1 MNPLLLYIP
10 TLVVIIGIILP
21 MIVTHYSNIKLHHI
35 QIHAIHTLSFQDQM
49 ITMMI
54 LKNQVKVS
62 SSLLIFVI
70 VWISVY
76 ISLYKCK

>member
-10 TLVVIIGIILP
+10 TLVVIIGIVLP
-21 MIVTHYSNIKLHHI
+21 MIVTHYSSIKLHHI
-35 QIHAIHTLSFQDQM
+35 QIHTIHTLSFQDQI

-76 ISLYKCK
+76 MSLYKYK